1 MSRNALLD
9 NISQS
14 YIKNF
19 MSKNTSKI
27 SETPLTLYTS
37 SKAIKANEAKKI
49 KINHINSSSIS
60 KYLNDSSLYVRKE
73 RKPNPLI
80 TVYNNGYY
88 PRSLKNKNYIKEI
101 SKCLPPISFNNDDTS
116 NKIIITDYESSVNKF
131 NNIYKSTGDE
141 LEYSKESG
149 DEELI
154 NEIKKNRINYN
165 ETNYIDSILKD
176 NQKQNLCITLRS
188 KEEFVSPKNSLQ
200 TLKVN
205 KALLKNISHTISKYQ
220 YQSYAKKIN
229 DRQTYKLK
237 LCLQPKAI
245 IKDLKYHLEQKRQQ
259 QQQNETKKDN
269 LKDSTNKIA
278 TLDKNLINKITRKYS
293 VDQGR
298 GGGDMDTNLN
308 DKRKKSKSDIF
319 LKITEQ
325 NMAEGDKKIAINS
338 TLIRNSL
345 IEYVN
350 LYYCKYLMKGIVSPN
365 SRMEA
370 TFTPYHNNLY
380 LFGGLQTN
388 EVSDLW
394 VFDVGNKDYNWK
406 KIIYQNEISFNPR
419 YGHTTVAFNDCLYI
433 YGGKFN
439 LKRLKYP
446 LEDIL
451 VYNIPANLMKIGTFK
466 NEKNK
471 YNQKYIYIPMR
482 RNHIAHVIGWNMI
495 VHGGIDI
502 SKEYVKDNLQEYFDN
517 DDNFNKR
524 NIDVKINEN
533 VNNYILGDFMALD
546 LLTLKWMQLTNI
558 VVKKKYSKKRLFHFD
573 GLPRVYHSSC
583 LVLSS
588 QHLFQGNK
596 LNIYKKDAKI
606 SEDNIYM
613 QNVESKNSLNIKYEG
628 IYIFGGLDENYKETN
643 NLFILHCFRNPLV
656 LLEPKISGKPPSPR
670 QMATMNYN
678 KILNYITLYGGKSIN
693 RVFGDLFILDIMNFQ
708 WLNVQ
713 LFGASISKGIVGH
726 CAGIINDK
734 LYIFGGCDE
743 TNKYTQA
750 KLLCV
755 ELDLFR
761 NKKLSKIF
769 EYAQAV
775 LEKNPKD
782 KTSKNV
788 IDLIKGGVDLPP
800 DIYPFLQLD
809 N

>member
-37 SKAIKANEAKKI
+37 SKAFIPNQSKKM
-49 KINHINSSSIS
+49 KIIHFNSSSIS
-60 KYLNDSSLYVRKE
+60 KYLNDSSLYAKKE
-73 RKPNPLI
+73 RKINPLI
-80 TVYNNGYY
+80 TVYNNAYY
-88 PRSLKNKNYIKEI
+88 PRSLKSKNYIKEI
-101 SKCLPPISFNNDDTS
+101 NNCLPPISINNEDTS
-116 NKIIITDYESSVNKF
+116 NKILITDYESSVNKF
-131 NNIYKSTGDE
+131 NNIYKNNGDE

-149 DEELI
+149 DEDLI
-154 NEIKKNRINYN
+154 NEIRKNRINYN
-165 ETNYIDSILKD
+165 ETNYIDNILKD
-176 NQKQNLCITLRS
+176 NQRQNLCVTLRS

-205 KALLKNISHTISKYQ
+205 KALLKNIAHTLSKYQ

-229 DRQTYKLK
+229 ARQTYKLK

-245 IKDLKYHLEQKRQQ
+245 IKDLKYHLEQKNQQ
-259 QQQNETKKDN
+259 QKPENDTKKD
-269 LKDSTNKIA
+269 LRESTNKVV

-293 VDQGR
+293 VDQGVR
-298 GGGDMDTNLN
+298 EGNADKNLIE
-308 DKRKKSKSDIF
+308 KRKKSKSDIF

-325 NMAEGDKKIAINS
+325 NMTEGDKKATINS

-350 LYYCKYLMKGIVSPN
+350 LYYCKFLTKGILSPN

-370 TFTPYHNNLY
+370 SLTPYLNNLY

-394 VFDVGNKDYNWK
+394 VFNIANKEYTWK
-406 KIIYQNEISFNPR
+406 KIIYENEINFNPR
-419 YGHTTVAFNDCLYI
+419 YGHTTVAFNNCLYI

-451 VYNIPANLMKIGTFK
+451 VYNIPSNLMKIGTFK

-471 YNQKYIYIPMR
+471 YSQKYVYIPMR

-502 SKEYVKDNLQEYFDN
+502 SKEYVKDNLQEYYEN

-524 NIDVKINEN
+524 SIDEKINDN
-533 VNNYILGDFMALD
+533 FNNYILGDFMALD
-546 LLTLKWMQLTNI
+546 LMTLKWMQLTNI
-558 VVKKKYSKKRLFHFD
+558 VVKKKHSRKRIFHFD

-596 LNIYKKDAKI
+596 LNIYKKDSKI
-606 SEDNIYM
+606 GEDNIYM

-628 IYIFGGLDENYKETN
+628 IYIFGGLDENFKETN

-678 KILNYITLYGGKSIN
+678 KILNYITIYGGKNIN

-713 LFGASISKGIVGH
+713 LFGATISKGIVGH

-769 EYAQAV
+769 EYALAV

-800 DIYPFLQLD
+800 DVYPFLQLD